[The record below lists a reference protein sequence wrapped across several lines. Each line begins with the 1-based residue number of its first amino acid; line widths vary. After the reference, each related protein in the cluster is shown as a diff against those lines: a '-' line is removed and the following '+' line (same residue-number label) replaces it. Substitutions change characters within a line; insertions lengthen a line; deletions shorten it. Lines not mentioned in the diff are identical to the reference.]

1 MNLRISIILLSIAAS
16 AAAANHSATVNGH
29 KLTYELRGQGRP
41 ILFLHGG
48 GDSAAFSFPSQIDE
62 FAVHHQVIAPE
73 QTGHGHTPD
82 VDGPLSYGQMAED
95 TAELLRQLKLS
106 QVDVVGWSDG
116 GVVGL
121 MLAAR
126 HPSLVRRLVVSG
138 ANFSP
143 SGIEPKDLRELEA
156 APPSEIMDEAE
167 RSEYTAL
174 TPDGAA
180 HIPVIGGKLKDLWLH
195 HPTPDELSP
204 AILRTIQAQV
214 MVMAGD
220 HDVVP
225 LAHTI
230 ELYRSLPNAELFIL
244 PGTSHR
250 TFRTRPDWVNPVI
263 RAFLDPE
270 SVSKPNHALEPM
282 PTSITPPAAQEP
294 RRP

>member
-1 MNLRISIILLSIAAS
+1 MNLRISVILLSIAAS
-16 AAAANHSATVNGH
+16 AAAANRSATVNGH
-29 KLTYELRGQGRP
+29 KLTYELRGEGRP
-41 ILFLHGG
+41 IVFLHGG

-62 FAVHHQVIAPE
+62 FAVRHQVIAPE

-82 VDGPLSYGQMAED
+82 VAGPLSYSQMAED
-95 TAELLRQLKLS
+95 TAELLRQLNLS

-116 GVVGL
+116 GNVGL

-126 HPSLVRRLVVSG
+126 YPSLVRRLVISG

-143 SGIEPKDLRELEA
+143 SGIDPKDLKELEA
-156 APPSEIMDEAE
+156 TPPFKIMDEAE
-167 RSEYTAL
+167 RTEYTAL

-180 HIPVIGGKLKDLWLH
+180 HIPVIGGKLKDLWLN
-195 HPTPDELSP
+195 HPTPDELSL
-204 AILRTIQAQV
+204 AILRTIQARV

-225 LAHTI
+225 LAHTT

-263 RAFLDPE
+263 RAFLDSE
-270 SVSKPNHALEPM
+270 SVSKPNQTPEPA
-282 PTSITPPAAQEP
+282 TTPVTAPAGQEP